1 MMRKSFLPAM
11 LTLIVCSCHQAVK
24 VPTAQELIADR
35 QLLSEWQVKCSTGEY
50 SHLAAADKAN
60 FCSTTNDASI
70 SVATI
75 AAGKKDSDFF
85 GNMSQ
90 RK

>member
-1 MMRKSFLPAM
+1 MRRSFLSAM

-24 VPTAQELIADR
+24 VPTAQDLIANR
-35 QLLSEWQVKCSTGEY
+35 QLLSEWQAKCSSGEY
-50 SHLAAADKAN
+50 SRLTASDKAN
-60 FCSTTNDASI
+60 LCSTTNDASI
-70 SVATI
+70 SVAEV

-85 GNMSQ
+85 GNMSK